1 MSDYFDFPPND
12 YDEEGDD
19 NPFAGLPG
27 YDDTFSDFDPFERA
41 EREVLDTFGI
51 SSFDDIFVTRDEA
64 TLEGLRGNRFDSFE
78 DAIWYLFDSGVL
90 RFSGIVIDDD
100 DEIAVDI
107 DAESN

>member
-12 YDEEGDD
+12 YDSEGEE
-19 NPFAGLPG
+19 NPFRGLAG
-27 YDDTFSDFDPFERA
+27 YDDSFDNFDPFERA

-51 SSFDDIFVTRDEA
+51 SSFDEIFFTRDTA

-90 RFSGIVIDDD
+90 RFSGVVIDD